1 MNIMDTICFVGT
13 GGGRMATIT
22 QLRKTAGIF
31 LELKGAKIYLDPGP
45 GAIVHARAEKLP
57 LEKIDCVL
65 LSHKHIDH
73 TNDAQVLIEAMTK
86 GVREKKGI
94 LAAPKSTI
102 SAITKYHQ
110 SAPKKVLKI
119 KPGDKFNVGDL
130 NIEATKTIHTDKDG
144 VGFKFFASK
153 RISYVGDTVYSK
165 DIAKAHKGA
174 DILILN
180 CLYLVNENKG
190 KEVEFAKHMDL
201 ADAIKF
207 VHDIKPELCILQHF
221 GMGMILKKPWEKAKE
236 VEEKT
241 GVKTVA
247 ARDGQIFEVD
257 GSVKKGK
264 TGLERFA

>member
-1 MNIMDTICFVGT
+1 MDTICFVGT

-73 TNDAQVLIEAMTK
+73 TNDAEVLIEAMTK
-86 GVREKKGI
+86 GVRENKGI

-102 SAITKYHQ
+102 SELTEYHQ
-110 SAPKKVLKI
+110 AAPKKIIKI
-119 KPGDKFNVGDL
+119 KPGDKFNIGDL
-130 NIEATKTIHTDKDG
+130 NIESTKTTHTDKDG

-153 RISYVGDTVYSK
+153 KISYVGDTVYSK
-165 DIAKAHKGA
+165 DIARQHKGA

-180 CLYLVNENKG
+180 CLYLVNDNKG
-190 KEVEFAKHMDL
+190 KDVEFAKHMDL

-207 VHDIKPELCILQHF
+207 VRDIKPKLCILQHF

-236 VEEKT
+236 VEDAT
-241 GVKTVA
+241 GVKTIA
-247 ARDGQIFEVD
+247 ARDGQVFDVSGTI
-257 GSVKKGK
+257 KKETK
-264 TGLERFA
+264 GLEKFAS